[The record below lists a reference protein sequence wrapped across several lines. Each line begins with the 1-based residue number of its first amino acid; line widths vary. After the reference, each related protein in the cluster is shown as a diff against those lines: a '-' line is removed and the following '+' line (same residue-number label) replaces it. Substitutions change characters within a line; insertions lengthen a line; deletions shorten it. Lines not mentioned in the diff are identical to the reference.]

1 MAFKLAIICALVGI
15 ALGLRYKVVILISAV
30 ALAMM
35 FALLV
40 GIAEGDHFWSIV
52 LNIATS
58 GTGIQLG
65 YLLGILIGAIIK

>member
-35 FALLV
+35 FALLI
-40 GIAEGDHFWSIV
+40 GISQGDHFWPIV
-52 LNIATS
+52 FNIATC
-58 GTGIQLG
+58 GTSIQLG
-65 YLLGILIGAIIK
+65 YLAGILMGSIIK